1 MNSSEVDDWFSA
13 TELSLLGEQTVA
25 GLPTTMQGCK
35 WRAKKESW
43 VFREVKGS
51 GGPGGVRTEY
61 QPPADVLLQVRAFL
75 EANPEF
81 FKTKRK
87 ARAASQETVPAP
99 QSAMNEP
106 RMAYMAG
113 VGGVNEAQS
122 GEAIDEVL
130 LDSCHAACRRVYGGD
145 FDGAAMSVQLGY
157 AVDLYNL
164 LVKMSAQKGGLSE
177 MKRLEVNGLVD
188 QLNVFIRLGW
198 PRKFPPPPIAPWAF

>member
-1 MNSSEVDDWFSA
+1 MSTKVESWFSA
-13 TELSLLGEQTVA
+13 GELAALGKRGVA
-25 GLPTTMQGCK
+25 GLPTSEPGCTG
-35 WRAKKESW
+35 RAHRDGWESRVVPCMGGKK
-43 VFREVKGS
+43 
-51 GGPGGVRTEY
+51 GVRTEY

-87 ARAASQETVPAP
+87 AKAASQETVPAP

-122 GEAIDEVL
+122 GEAIDEML
-130 LDSCHAACRRVYGGD
+130 LDSCHAACRRVYGDD